1 MPPGPPPWLFQSL
14 SCLTS
19 LFINLLIYKTKN
31 LFAFSYLVK
40 LATLKHGRQLA
51 STMPRHY
58 SWKRLDRHVTIL
70 INYVCNRLNMLLR
83 R

>member
-1 MPPGPPPWLFQSL
+1 MISILEEKKLPPGPPPWLFQSL
-14 SCLTS
+14 SYLTS

-51 STMPRHY
+51 LHDAPALFIGNVLTDM
-58 SWKRLDRHVTIL
+58 
-70 INYVCNRLNMLLR
+70 
-83 R
+83 